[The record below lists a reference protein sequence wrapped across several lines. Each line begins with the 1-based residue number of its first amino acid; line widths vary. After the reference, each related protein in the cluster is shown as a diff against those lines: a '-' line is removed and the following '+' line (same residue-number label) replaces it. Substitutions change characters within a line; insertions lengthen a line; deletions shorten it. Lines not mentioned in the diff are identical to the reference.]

1 MYNKMVITVLLALL
15 AFAGPKAHGEVKF
28 DDYCIVL
35 VSSAECGYC
44 IVNTAWFNSLA
55 DKYADKIQMVAL
67 NESDKKTIDQLAKQ
81 FPDREVTLRG
91 WTLVPDAWSIYSPL
105 IEQET
110 YPQIILLKNGKAVE
124 RFVGTIQPVKDAVEE
139 AIPKF
144 VDEKYKSMEKH

>member
-1 MYNKMVITVLLALL
+1 MLALL
-15 AFAGPKAHGEVKF
+15 AFAGPKAHGEVTF

-35 VSSAECGYC
+35 VTSADCGYC

-55 DKYADKIQMVAL
+55 DKYADKIQMLAL
-67 NESDKKTIDQLAKQ
+67 SESGKKKIDRLAKR

-91 WTLVPDAWSIYSPL
+91 WTLVPDARSIYSPL